1 MIKNLFFLFPG
12 YALYRGHSLLET
24 AALNETPYSISDIFV
39 WDKELAQVFLMLF
52 IDVCWLSAALW
63 LSDTGILVK
72 ALQRVT
78 AGAKSTAGNYFS
90 EKQKS
95 IGDG

>member
-1 MIKNLFFLFPG
+1 
-12 YALYRGHSLLET
+12 LET

>member
-1 MIKNLFFLFPG
+1 MPFLFPG

-24 AALNETPYSISDIFV
+24 AALNETPFSISDIFV
-39 WDKELAQVFLMLF
+39 WDKELGQVYMMLF